1 MKTYAEKYHKRERF
15 KDVNLQDIG
24 VIVWTPFSNIKE
36 EWREELC
43 NLVWCDDIE
52 YYDDNEDE
60 YVDIY
65 LNDLGNYC
73 IDTTNYQYCMGS
85 DFDEWLFKD
94 YIKSLIKDYNHY
106 LVCAY
111 HSNWL
116 GQTGYKIA
124 DEIEDCF
131 YRGYACSQY
140 VSGSSKGGKSL
151 LITEYSHDV
160 PMGHSTVIIGLTDK
174 EFEKIDYEDR
184 WGYFENIIDF
194 ADRKSKSII
203 EF

>member
-1 MKTYAEKYHKRERF
+1 MKTYAEKYFNKEYL
-15 KDVNLQDIG
+15 KNNNIQDVG
-24 VIVWTPFSNIKE
+24 VIVWTPFSNIKKE
-36 EWREELC
+36 FQNEI
-43 NLVWCDDIE
+43 CDSICRDIE
-52 YYDDNEDE
+52 YYLNDNEDE

-65 LNDLGNYC
+65 LDDVDYYCEDNTNYEYC
-73 IDTTNYQYCMGS
+73 IGS
-85 DFDEWLFKD
+85 DFDELMFKD
-94 YIKSLIKDYNHY
+94 YINSIIKSYNHY

-131 YRGYACSQY
+131 SRSYDCSQY

-184 WGYFENIIDF
+184 WGDFENIINF
-194 ADRKSKSII
+194 ADRKSESII